1 MGVTLGK
8 TADARNVGVSAGENG
23 LARKDGCSP
32 DEYIECNIIGLLLY
46 TWLLAGGALRPYE
59 CNIVL
64 LIYLYDWRKC
74 YFSGGTLQGSGSPLN
89 HIKHYRCCVY
99 QLIRNP

>member
-32 DEYIECNIIGLLLY
+32 DEYI
-46 TWLLAGGALRPYE
+46 
-59 CNIVL
+59 
-64 LIYLYDWRKC
+64 
-74 YFSGGTLQGSGSPLN
+74 
-89 HIKHYRCCVY
+89 
-99 QLIRNP
+99 

>member
-1 MGVTLGK
+1 MGVTLGE

-46 TWLLAGGALRPYE
+46 TWL
-59 CNIVL
+59 
-64 LIYLYDWRKC
+64 KC
-74 YFSGGTLQGSGSPLN
+74 YSLEVLSDHMNVIL
-89 HIKHYRCCVY
+89 YY
-99 QLIRNP
+99 